1 MDEQYLSSLQQKFSQ
16 AKDEFCGYGV
26 ATKCLSLPGTDWR
39 GEDTYIQKEGIHDD
53 FGLYDSPDKFYLEK
67 GTNLSGVKRWLY
79 QRVIR
84 HESPRV
90 CQRLNNLRNWNYE
103 KIKSLYIRI
112 S

>member
-26 ATKCLSLPGTDWR
+26 ATKCLSSPGTDWR

-53 FGLYDSPDKFYLEK
+53 FGLYDSPDEFYREK
-67 GTNLSGVKRWLY
+67 GTNLSGIKRWMY

-84 HESPRV
+84 HLINFNVVNVR
-90 CQRLNNLRNWNYE
+90 NLKVPEVENAQ
-103 KIKSLYIRI
+103 S
-112 S
+112 